1 MPRPKKE
8 IKMCRQ
14 CGKFEAEVEG
24 FCQGCWFWEAWERRK
39 GPILEKIAA
48 KEAVKNSPIDKP
60 KSK

>member
-24 FCQGCWFWEAWERRK
+24 FCQECWFWEAWERRRDSVIK
-39 GPILEKIAA
+39 D
-48 KEAVKNSPIDKP
+48 VDNSPIDIK